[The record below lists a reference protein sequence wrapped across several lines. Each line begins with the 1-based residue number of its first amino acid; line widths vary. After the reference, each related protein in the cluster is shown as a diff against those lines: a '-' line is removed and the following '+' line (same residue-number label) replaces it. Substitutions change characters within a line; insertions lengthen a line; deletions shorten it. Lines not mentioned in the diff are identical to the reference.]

1 MNQQIY
7 RVRQFFQSLWLKS
20 SPTDLQIAYTY
31 LPDSLIPLFMSMSP
45 ADQSHS
51 LRVCEALLDQGHEDP
66 DLLAAALL
74 HDVGKSLEPPTVWE
88 RVLAVLA
95 NQIAPHRV
103 LNWSEAEARGWRKP
117 FVIANKHPDWGADL
131 VAKHGGSETL
141 IQLIR
146 YHQVEPESLQDD
158 RLIAQ
163 LSLLQAA
170 DSAN

>member
-1 MNQQIY
+1 MGLRY
-7 RVRQFFQSLWLKS
+7 RTLQFVRTILGKQTESQ
-20 SPTDLQIAYTY
+20 LQLVRHY

-45 ADQSHS
+45 TDQSHS

-74 HDVGKSLEPPTVWE
+74 HDVGKSLESPTVWE
-88 RVLAVLA
+88 RVLVVLA

-103 LNWSEAEARGWRKP
+103 LNWSEAEARGWRRP
-117 FVIANKHPDWGADL
+117 FVIAHKHPDWGADL

-141 IQLIR
+141 IELIR
-146 YHQVEPESLQDD
+146 YHQKEPESLQEDK
-158 RLIAQ
+158 LIAQ